1 MDAPPPAGGKGS
13 VIVAGDAPLSTRS
26 APAGKTL
33 FRKQDGSCFA
43 TGGANARAL
52 LKMMASPGGITTL
65 DLWPRRADEPGI
77 TTRFG
82 SVLYQL
88 RTRFG
93 LAIDTLYEPNIT
105 RPGRHGVYLLRER
118 LTVVGSG

>member
-1 MDAPPPAGGKGS
+1 MENAPAPKSEGS
-13 VIVAGDAPLSTRS
+13 VVVVADSPLSPKS
-26 APAGKTL
+26 VAAGKTC
-33 FRKQDGSCFA
+33 FCREDGSCFA

-65 DLWPRRADEPGI
+65 DLWPKRADEPGI

-88 RTRFG
+88 RTRFR
-93 LAIDTLYEPNIT
+93 LNIETLYEPNVT